1 MIITASILDD
11 DGRLLE
17 LRKNIDFP
25 EEKIFLVVKMYEG
38 EETSLGVL
46 VDPKDLV
53 KALNHLNQGH

>member
-17 LRKNIDFP
+17 IRKNTDSVDG
-25 EEKIFLVVKMYEG
+25 KLFLIVKMYEG

-46 VDPKDLV
+46 IDQQDLV
-53 KALNHLNQGH
+53 KALNHLN